1 MQSNSL
7 GLVGNSKKK
16 LKRTIKTIKPIRGSN
31 VRKRKRSEFEIE
43 VYC

>member
-7 GLVGNSKKK
+7 GLVGDNKKK
-16 LKRTIKTIKPIRGSN
+16 LKRTIKKVKPIRGPN
-31 VRKRKRSEFEIE
+31 VRKRKRYEFEIE